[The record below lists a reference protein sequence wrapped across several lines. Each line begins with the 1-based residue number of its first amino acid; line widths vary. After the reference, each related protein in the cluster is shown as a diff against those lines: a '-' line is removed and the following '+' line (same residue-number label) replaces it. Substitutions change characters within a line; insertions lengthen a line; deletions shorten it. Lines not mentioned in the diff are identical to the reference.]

1 MSAKAHSSIGAS
13 SAERWFECPGS
24 VRLAAQCPPKEDT
37 VFSVQGSA
45 AHAGIEDYY
54 SKREKGFAVDILDYV
69 GFEFSKGDIEYELTG
84 EDVESMAEF
93 VSAVEVISKEGKYI
107 MHVEAKFALESIYPG
122 LFGTADVVLMAS
134 DCSKL
139 VVIDYKHGA
148 GVPVE
153 VGGNKQLTY
162 YALGAIEY
170 VCKKHKIDYLSV
182 MGWGGVFKEV
192 EIVVIQPRCRHR
204 DGAVRREVVTGDVLD
219 AFAVELAQ
227 RAKETA
233 NPNSE
238 LKTGSHCRWCPALAI
253 CPAVAASTFEIAK
266 ADFAAQAT
274 DKRPLVLPKA
284 ESLSPAD
291 LAKVMKHE
299 AILQEWL
306 KSVSTHAQHLLEHGQ
321 DVPGFK
327 LVRKRANRRWTD
339 EAVAQETLEMMSSD
353 PDALW
358 EKSFVSPAKAEKI
371 LGKKGKDL
379 VSGLVTTPE
388 GGVTVAPD
396 HDPREPIAGSAV
408 TDFEQHPN
416 DLNGA
421 A

>member
-1 MSAKAHSSIGAS
+1 MSGKKHSSIGAS

-45 AHAGIEDYY
+45 AHAAIEDYLT
-54 SKREKGFAVDILDYV
+54 RHAKGEVFDVYDYV
-69 GFEFSKGDIEYELTG
+69 DDFTYTKGDIEYTLTS
-84 EDVESMAEF
+84 EDVDSIAEF
-93 VSAVEVISKEGKYI
+93 LTALEEIRNEGKYV
-107 MHVEAKFALESIYPG
+107 MHVEAEFSLESIHPG

-139 VVIDYKHGA
+139 LVIDYKHGA

-153 VGGNKQLTY
+153 VEGNKQLTY

-170 VCKKHKIDYLSV
+170 VCKAHKIDYLSV
-182 MGWGGVFKEV
+182 MGWGGVFKAV

-204 DGAVRREVVTGDVLD
+204 DGAVRRHKVTGDALD
-219 AFAVELAQ
+219 KFAVELAQ
-227 RAKETA
+227 KAKETVD
-233 NPNSE
+233 PNAKLSP
-238 LKTGSHCRWCPALAI
+238 GSHCRWCPALAI
-253 CPAVAASTFEIAK
+253 CPGVASQTFEIAK
-266 ADFAAQAT
+266 ADFSVVAT
-274 DKRPLVLPKA
+274 DKRALVLPKP

-291 LAKVMKHE
+291 IAKVMKHE

-306 KSVSTHAQHLLEHGQ
+306 KSVSTYAQHCLEHGQ

-339 EAVAQETLEMMSSD
+339 ETAAQETLEMMAPE

-371 LGKKGKDL
+371 LGKKGKEL
-379 VSGLVTTPE
+379 VSALVTTPE

-396 HDPREPIAGSAV
+396 HDPREQVAGSAV
-408 TDFEQHPN
+408 TDFS
-416 DLNGA
+416 
-421 A
+421 